1 MSAGLLLFRRIV
13 GGTVEVLLVH
23 PGGPLWAARDE
34 GVWSI
39 PKGEAEQGE
48 DLLSAAHREFVEELG
63 RKPPA
68 TGTPIDLGEVTQSQA
83 KRVHAW
89 AIEAEIDVSTMQSNT
104 FEMEWPPRSGRRQ
117 RFPEIDEAAWF
128 DVETARKKLLRAQR
142 AFIDRLERH
151 LAGSQARPAHLG
163 S

>member
-1 MSAGLLLFRRIV
+1 VECSTAKNIKALEGLVKQWVDDGADGSVVCERL
-13 GGTVEVLLVH
+13 G
-23 PGGPLWAARDE
+23 
-34 GVWSI
+34 
-39 PKGEAEQGE
+39 
-48 DLLSAAHREFVEELG
+48 EFVEELG